1 MFTSVFQYFFLVVIV
16 SLGSPDIKSESWGCS
31 QRSPSLM
38 TQTYLMAGTARL
50 FSARLEPLLD
60 SGMSMYTSMS
70 CVCINLTRTLVNSKS
85 LVHSPDGK
93 KFRSRNELRSYFNQS
108 GSSLNSEDFDFSVKG
123 KGHHNKGKSPTKK
136 EAESSKENVKAVR
149 KPPTTPT
156 VTTSRRTP
164 ASKPS
169 APSPERPKR
178 ELRKKPPKEEVV
190 VEEKPPVEPEEELMD
205 DADDLPE
212 QISNVKL
219 KVKVGYT
226 ATGAMIRPA
235 TNGRKKKRR
244 FRNMTIK
251 KKPKPVDKPPAEAA
265 PPKPSPVKQVTKEVT
280 ASSTV
285 NKDEKKETRPTTA
298 ARKRSKASEPVAG
311 PSGLQ
316 KVKRSP
322 RRILKRKMAGDVNQS
337 EEDDDDEDLDY
348 VCSLYPANN
357 AENGNP
363 KTAEAADA
371 NDASSASADE
381 STKDRVSSAKEELNG
396 ASSPE
401 APETINGLTDEVG
414 PMNVMAEEHH
424 IHHHEDMDQIGD
436 GQMQVVVIG
445 DSVEAS
451 HSYAKPHSL

>member
-1 MFTSVFQYFFLVVIV
+1 MSTFTSKSSVLIHFLKVIFHYL
-16 SLGSPDIKSESWGCS
+16 SLP
-31 QRSPSLM
+31 
-38 TQTYLMAGTARL
+38 
-50 FSARLEPLLD
+50 
-60 SGMSMYTSMS
+60 
-70 CVCINLTRTLVNSKS
+70 
-85 LVHSPDGK
+85 HSPDGK

-149 KPPTTPT
+149 KPPTTP
-156 VTTSRRTP
+156 VVSVSRRTP

-178 ELRKKPPKEEVV
+178 ELRKKPSKEEVV
-190 VEEKPPVEPEEELMD
+190 VEEKPPVEPEEEPLD
-205 DADDLPE
+205 DPDDLPE

-251 KKPKPVDKPPAEAA
+251 KKPKTIDKPPAEVA
-265 PPKPSPVKQVTKEVT
+265 PPKPSPVKQAAKEV
-280 ASSTV
+280 ASSGTV
-285 NKDEKKETRPTTA
+285 IKEEKKETRPVTA
-298 ARKRSKASEPVAG
+298 AKKRSKSASEPVAG

-322 RRILKRKMAGDVNQS
+322 RRILKRKVAGDVDHS

-357 AENGNP
+357 TENGNP
-363 KTAEAADA
+363 KPAEPSDTSSTSTAE
-371 NDASSASADE
+371 
-381 STKDRVSSAKEELNG
+381 SAKNQISTAKEDLNG
-396 ASSPE
+396 SSSPKPSE
-401 APETINGLTDEVG
+401 AVNGLSDEVG
-414 PMNVMAEEHH
+414 PMDIMAEDQH
-424 IHHHEDMDQIGD
+424 IHQEDLDQIGD

-451 HSYAKPHSL
+451 HSYAKPHSLWGFLFKFKIFFFF